1 MFPYYVTFL
10 NSFLTTQSHYEGIEI
25 MPKDK
30 KKETIYEAA
39 YDDMAIFENFFSKN
53 WEKIFQLCG
62 LAVIGI
68 AIFLIA
74 NYYNKKN
81 DASVAMQIST
91 ADGAV
96 QLQEVISKYATHPA
110 VATAKLRLAQ
120 IYLKDKKYD
129 EASKIY
135 TQLSFSKDP
144 AISLRAKLNQ
154 AYIMEIE
161 GKKAES
167 AAKFAEIG
175 AGIGLPEEVR
185 FEASYSAAR
194 IYKEL
199 GEGEKAKTSLESFNN
214 INPMMA
220 NNFWVKKGERLK
232 ALIK

>member
-1 MFPYYVTFL
+1 MAKE
-10 NSFLTTQSHYEGIEI
+10 ND
-25 MPKDK
+25 KDS
-30 KKETIYEAA
+30 IYEVA
-39 YDDMAIFENFFSKN
+39 YTDMAIFENFFSKN
-53 WEKIFQLCG
+53 WKKIFQLCG
-62 LAVIGI
+62 LAILGI

-81 DASVAMQIST
+81 DAFIAMEISK

-96 QLQEVISKYATHPA
+96 QLQEAISKYGAYPA
-110 VATAKLRLAQ
+110 VDTAKLRLAQ
-120 IYLKDKKYD
+120 IYFNEKKFD

-154 AYIMEIE
+154 AYMMEVE
-161 GKKAES
+161 GKKNDS

-175 AGIGLPEEVR
+175 TGIGLPEEVKL
-185 FEASYSAAR
+185 EAAYSAAR

-199 GEGEKAKTSLESFNN
+199 GEGEKARNSLESFDNAD
-214 INPMMA
+214 PMMA
-220 NNFWVKKGERLK
+220 NNFWAKKAERLK